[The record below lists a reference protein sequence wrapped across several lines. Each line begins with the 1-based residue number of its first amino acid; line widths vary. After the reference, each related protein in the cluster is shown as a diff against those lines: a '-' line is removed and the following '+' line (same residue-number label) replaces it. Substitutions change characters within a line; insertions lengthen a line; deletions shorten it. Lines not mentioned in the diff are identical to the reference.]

1 MAAPRRRGRVGLLKR
16 DSGTSRMSDPVQIER
31 EGAVATVVLD
41 APDKLNALS
50 KAAWLELA
58 RVMRELSGDE
68 SLRCIV
74 MRGAGSAAFA
84 AGADIS
90 EFAEVRANSAQ
101 GREYGEIIHAAM
113 QEVGKCT
120 HPTIALIQGACV
132 GGGLEVALMC
142 DLRIASETSRFGIPV
157 NRLGLTMGYGE
168 LEGLLA
174 VVGPAVALEILL
186 EGRVFDAREAFTK
199 GLVHRI
205 VPDPKVEGETYA
217 SAARIAAGAPLVARW
232 HKRFI
237 RQLGGKTHLSDAEWQ
252 EGFACFDTED
262 YREGLRAFLAKVPPR
277 FKGR

>member
-1 MAAPRRRGRVGLLKR
+1 MP
-16 DSGTSRMSDPVQIER
+16 DPVQTQR
-31 EGAVATVVLD
+31 DGAIATVVLN

-50 KAAWLELA
+50 KAGWLELA

-68 SLRCIV
+68 SLRCV
-74 MRGAGSAAFA
+74 VLRGAGSAAFA

-90 EFAEVRANSAQ
+90 EFPQVRANGAQ
-101 GREYGEIIHAAM
+101 GREYGDLIHAAM
-113 QEVGKCT
+113 QEVGNCI
-120 HPTIALIQGACV
+120 HPTVALIRGVCV

-142 DLRIASETSRFGIPV
+142 DLRIAGETSRFGIPI

-174 VVGPAVALEILL
+174 VVGPAIALEILL
-186 EGRVFDAREAFTK
+186 EGRVFDAREALDK

-205 VPDPKVEGETYA
+205 VPDSKVESETYA

-237 RQLGGKTHLSDAEWQ
+237 RRLGSKTRLSDAEWQ

-262 YREGLRAFLAKVPPR
+262 YREGLRAFLAKVPPQ

>member
-1 MAAPRRRGRVGLLKR
+1 
-16 DSGTSRMSDPVQIER
+16 MSDVVQTER
-31 EGAVATVVLD
+31 EGAVATVVLN

-50 KAAWLELA
+50 KAGWTELA
-58 RVMRELSGDE
+58 RVMRDLSSDE
-68 SLRCIV
+68 SLRCVIL
-74 MRGAGSAAFA
+74 RGAGSAAFA
-84 AGADIS
+84 AGADIT
-90 EFAEVRANSAQ
+90 EFPQVRANGAQ
-101 GREYGEIIHAAM
+101 GREYGDLIHAAM
-113 QEVGKCT
+113 QEVGQCT
-120 HPTIALIQGACV
+120 HPTVALIQGVCV

-186 EGRVFDAREAFTK
+186 EGRVFDAREALAK

-205 VPDPKVEGETYA
+205 VPEPGVEGEAYA

-237 RQLGGKTHLSDAEWQ
+237 RRLSTETRLSDAEWQ

-262 YREGLRAFLAKVPPR
+262 YREGLRAFLAKVPPQ